1 MNNLGQWG
9 GGGGRGKPTL
19 FPPHTPQTYNEAF
32 SLNKR
37 KTSWSNHGKSQHLR
51 KLYGRHVHI
60 FSEIFCMHEI
70 FHNFY
75 EVYKWWKRNETMT
88 LKTRIESDEDL
99 NMQKQVPLGHRC
111 GGGQGETLLPT
122 SLSTHLVVFP
132 GVIHHLVRGPFSSPA
147 WGCFWDPPTTC
158 SNHHTNSDNKDWRL
172 NWGYEE
178 SASLSN

>member
-1 MNNLGQWG
+1 MNNLGQQG
-9 GGGGRGKPTL
+9 GGGGEPTL
-19 FPPHTPQTYNEAF
+19 LPPDTPQTYNEAF

-51 KLYGRHVHI
+51 KLCGRHVHL
-60 FSEIFCMHEI
+60 FSEIFCMREI

-99 NMQKQVPLGHRC
+99 NMQKQVPLGHRR
-111 GGGQGETLLPT
+111 GGRQGETLLPT

-132 GVIHHLVRGPFSSPA
+132 GLFTTWWGGLSPPQPGA
-147 WGCFWDPPTTC
+147 ASETHPPPVPTTIL
-158 SNHHTNSDNKDWRL
+158 TLITKTDV
-172 NWGYEE
+172 
-178 SASLSN
+178 